1 MIEFSSWIL
10 AGHRYRELLAGRGE
24 ATAASDLFAAGVDIH
39 GVHDWNVVINGFRPS
54 YEPEDYP
61 EFSQLAYDSSPMA
74 FLDGWRSP
82 VLLIHG
88 DDDRNVPF
96 SETVDLVESL
106 SKRGVEYEQLVFPD
120 EVHGFLLHENWV
132 AAFEATLSF
141 FERKLKQR
149 PIS

>member
-1 MIEFSSWIL
+1 M
-10 AGHRYRELLAGRGE
+10 
-24 ATAASDLFAAGVDIH
+24 
-39 GVHDWNVVINGFRPS
+39 NGFRPS

-74 FLDGWRSP
+74 FMDGWTSP

-96 SETVDLVESL
+96 SETVDLAEAL
-106 SKRGVEYEQLVFPD
+106 DRRGVEYEQLIFPD
-120 EVHGFLLHENWV
+120 EAHGVLLHRNWV

-141 FERKLKQR
+141 FDRKLKQR
-149 PIS
+149 PMS